1 MIDITEPLVT
11 SRFKVTDFK
20 RSCVLNS
27 NATFEALNGRVT
39 NRRKNGYSKKSN
51 SSMRSKKLKKF

>member
-27 NATFEALNGRVT
+27 NASYNV
-39 NRRKNGYSKKSN
+39 YSFFISI
-51 SSMRSKKLKKF
+51 

>member
-1 MIDITEPLVT
+1 MLKGGKVMIDITEPLVT

-27 NATFEALNGRVT
+27 NASYNV
-39 NRRKNGYSKKSN
+39 YSFFISI
-51 SSMRSKKLKKF
+51 